1 MRKPITNVRRK
12 RMDNNPTIFQA
23 WVALAIAAIICVAV
37 AETSKNEIPKREIT
51 K

>member
-1 MRKPITNVRRK
+1 LRRK

-23 WVALAIAAIICVAV
+23 WIVLAIATIICVAV
-37 AETSKNEIPKREIT
+37 AETSKNKIPKCEVI